1 MSRMNSRAVLAVAK
15 VGSLAALWSRIDA
28 GTFPRPV
35 AEQLGGPVWDSA
47 EVRQAI
53 KIIRAPGPDEPLV
66 KPKEPQKREQ
76 PQPPSRTRERKDPP
90 RTETRKS
97 E

>member
-1 MSRMNSRAVLAVAK
+1 MSHMNGLAVLAALRI
-15 VGSLAALWSRIDA
+15 GSLNALWSRIDA

-35 AEQLGGPVWDSA
+35 AMSARGDHQWDAEDIRRFVAIYPPVA
-47 EVRQAI
+47 
-53 KIIRAPGPDEPLV
+53 
-66 KPKEPQKREQ
+66 PQKREQ